1 MPEETVE
8 RAVREGFARQKLMG
22 TLGAK
27 LSHIAPGEADIELPF
42 SEHLGQQ
49 AGLVH
54 AGAITAIADSACGG
68 AALTLWPAGSDVVSI
83 EFKLNLLA
91 PARGD
96 RFVARARVIRSGRTI
111 TVCKADVF
119 AIESANETLIATMLG
134 TMLRR

>member
-1 MPEETVE
+1 
-8 RAVREGFARQKLMG
+8 MG

-27 LSHIAPGEADIELPF
+27 LGRIAPGEVDIELPY
-42 SEHLGQQ
+42 SDHLGQQ
-49 AGLVH
+49 SGLVH
-54 AGAITAIADSACGG
+54 AGAIAAIADSACGG
-68 AALTLWPAGSDVVSI
+68 AAITLWPAGSDVVSI

-119 AIESANETLIATMLG
+119 AIEGSNETLIATMLG
-134 TMLRR
+134 TMMRR

>member
-1 MPEETVE
+1 MPEEAGE
-8 RAVREGFARQKLMG
+8 RALRDGFARQRLMA

-27 LSHIAPGEADIELPF
+27 LSRIAPGEIDIELPF
-42 SEHLGQQ
+42 SEDVSQQ

-54 AGAITAIADSACGG
+54 AGAIAAIGDSACGG
-68 AALTLWPAGSDVVSI
+68 AAITLWPAGSDVVSI

-91 PARGD
+91 PARGE
-96 RFVARARVIRSGRTI
+96 RFIARARVVRSGKTI

-119 AIESANETLIATMLG
+119 AIEGTSETLIATMLG